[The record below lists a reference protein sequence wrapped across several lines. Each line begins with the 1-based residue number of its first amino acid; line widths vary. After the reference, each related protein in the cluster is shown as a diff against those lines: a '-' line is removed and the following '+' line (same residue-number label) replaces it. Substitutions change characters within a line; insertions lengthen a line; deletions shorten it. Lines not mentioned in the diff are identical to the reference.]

1 MPPTFSRFLVRRLP
15 DGSTQ
20 KEAPRLVRETDAASW
35 IPLVLRNEPNVVPP
49 AEPRNG
55 TPLVATR
62 RKRCGGPVAH
72 RQRIFPFCVWIARSS
87 LWDTD
92 PP

>member
-1 MPPTFSRFLVRRLP
+1 MREVGRRQLDP
-15 DGSTQ
+15 
-20 KEAPRLVRETDAASW
+20 AC
-35 IPLVLRNEPNVVPP
+35 LRNEPNVRAPG
-49 AEPRNG
+49 G
-55 TPLVATR
+55 TKKWDAASATR

>member
-1 MPPTFSRFLVRRLP
+1 M
-15 DGSTQ
+15 
-20 KEAPRLVRETDAASW
+20 RETTPPVGSRLFCETN
-35 IPLVLRNEPNVVPP
+35 PMFVPRRNQE
-49 AEPRNG
+49 NG

-62 RKRCGGPVAH
+62 RKRRGGPVAH
-72 RQRIFPFCVWIARSS
+72 RQRIFPFFVWIARSS